1 MNKDDP
7 NVMDSRG
14 KIEEDTEKLL
24 KDDPEGKNQEDNKK
38 KLKGD
43 LKGKTEEDT
52 KAMLKDE
59 PKEGSSFVKRKPPK
73 ELLKGGLRDRSLFSW
88 LRILGGILTLRF
100 SFLIA
105 TFTLIPCSVVTA
117 LWWTFIIGF
126 LTSCFALMWVSS
138 SPLDLAISHYHCQK
152 CFVISG
158 IRSSMALRRTAGRP
172 TL

>member
-7 NVMDSRG
+7 NAKDSKG

-24 KDDPEGKNQEDNKK
+24 KDDPEGKNEEDTKK

-43 LKGKTEEDT
+43 LKGKMEEDI
-52 KAMLKDE
+52 KKMPKDD
-59 PKEGSSFVKRKPPK
+59 PKEVSSFVKRKPPK
-73 ELLKGGLRDRSLFSW
+73 ELMKGGLRDRSLLSW
-88 LRILGGILTLRF
+88 LRILGWILPLRF

-105 TFTLIPCSVVTA
+105 AFIFILCSVVTA
-117 LWWTFIIGF
+117 LWWAFIFGF
-126 LTSCFALMWVSS
+126 LTSCFVLMWVSS
-138 SPLDLAISHYHCQK
+138 SSLSLTISHCYQK

-158 IRSSMALRRTAGRP
+158 MRSSMALRRTAGRP

>member
-7 NVMDSRG
+7 NVKDSKG

-24 KDDPEGKNQEDNKK
+24 KDDPERKNEEDTKE

-43 LKGKTEEDT
+43 HKGKIEEDS
-52 KAMLKDE
+52 KKMLKDE

-73 ELLKGGLRDRSLFSW
+73 ELMKGGLRDRSLFSW
-88 LRILGGILTLRF
+88 LRILGWILTLRF

-117 LWWTFIIGF
+117 LWWAFIIGF

-138 SPLDLAISHYHCQK
+138 SSLDLAISHCHCQK

-158 IRSSMALRRTAGRP
+158 MRSSMALRRTAGRP

>member
-7 NVMDSRG
+7 NVKDSKE

-24 KDDPEGKNQEDNKK
+24 KDDPEGKNEEDTKK

-43 LKGKTEEDT
+43 LKEKTEEDI
-52 KAMLKDE
+52 KKMSKDD
-59 PKEGSSFVKRKPPK
+59 PKEVSSFVKRKPPK

-88 LRILGGILTLRF
+88 LRILGWILTLRF

-138 SPLDLAISHYHCQK
+138 SSLDLAISHCHCQK

-158 IRSSMALRRTAGRP
+158 IRSSMALRRTAVCR